1 MLRTI
6 WTSAG
11 LWTPVDGRRAVLDS
25 DTICFVFFPF
35 FFAMAILL
43 AGGNLVDFGVE
54 ILLGSG
60 ERPDEKFDLTEILAE
75 ILPF

>member
-1 MLRTI
+1 MGIRL
-6 WTSAG
+6 
-11 LWTPVDGRRAVLDS
+11 LDS
-25 DTICFVFFPF
+25 RVENDLDFGRSVDSSRRTLIQFV

>member
-1 MLRTI
+1 
-6 WTSAG
+6 
-11 LWTPVDGRRAVLDS
+11 
-25 DTICFVFFPF
+25 
-35 FFAMAILL
+35 MAILL